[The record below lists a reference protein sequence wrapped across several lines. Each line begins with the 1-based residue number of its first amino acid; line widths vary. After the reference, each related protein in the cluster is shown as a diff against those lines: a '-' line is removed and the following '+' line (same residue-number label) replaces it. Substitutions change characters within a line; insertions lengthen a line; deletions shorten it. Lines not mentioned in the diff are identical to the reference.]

1 MKKDN
6 AMEKEYITGK
16 DSKVENKD
24 KNEKINNIEDT
35 GAERK
40 NAVKDAGGI
49 KTEKQTAIQVS
60 VVSIVVNLLLS
71 AAKLA
76 AGIIGRSQAMLS
88 DAVHSA
94 SDVFSTFIV
103 IIGVNISSKAS
114 DEDHQYGHERM
125 ECVASILLATI
136 LCATGI
142 GIGMVGINDIIGGN
156 YENLKIPSVLPL
168 SMAVISVVVKEWMYW
183 YTRAAAKKINSGSL
197 MADAWHHRS
206 DALSSVGSFVG
217 ILGARLGLPVL
228 DPIASVV
235 ICIFIIKAAY
245 DIFADAI
252 SKVVDK
258 SCDDETIEKMKT
270 VILSIDG
277 VKEIDELRTRLF
289 GNKIYVDIE
298 IGADGDLTL
307 RDSHSI
313 AEDVHL
319 KIEEEFPGCKHCM
332 VHVNPR

>member
-6 AMEKEYITGK
+6 TMEKEYITGK

-125 ECVASILLATI
+125 ECVR
-136 LCATGI
+136 C
-142 GIGMVGINDIIGGN
+142 V
-156 YENLKIPSVLPL
+156 
-168 SMAVISVVVKEWMYW
+168 
-183 YTRAAAKKINSGSL
+183 
-197 MADAWHHRS
+197 
-206 DALSSVGSFVG
+206 
-217 ILGARLGLPVL
+217 
-228 DPIASVV
+228 
-235 ICIFIIKAAY
+235 
-245 DIFADAI
+245 
-252 SKVVDK
+252 
-258 SCDDETIEKMKT
+258 
-270 VILSIDG
+270 
-277 VKEIDELRTRLF
+277 
-289 GNKIYVDIE
+289 
-298 IGADGDLTL
+298 
-307 RDSHSI
+307 
-313 AEDVHL
+313 
-319 KIEEEFPGCKHCM
+319 
-332 VHVNPR
+332 